1 MTYREIAE
9 KLNVSPATISHVI
22 NNKPGVSE
30 TTRETIRK
38 QLEELGLSHLL
49 QKKDSV
55 LQKKDSAP
63 EGIKVI
69 CFLVYKCTGQILD
82 RHPYFLLITQILE
95 RRAAEYGYSMMI
107 RILDKYSDPA
117 EIIPSERTVDGMIL
131 FATEMKDED
140 FAIFSKLK
148 YPVVA
153 LDNALSHTDCNAVSI
168 NNEMGTFQAVEYLA
182 KTGHR
187 RIGYFRS
194 TIDISSFFERCA
206 GYLHG
211 AESVGLPIRSQDIH
225 RVGYT
230 DEESFRDI
238 LQYLQSLDPDEG
250 MPDAFICDDDPIAFG
265 ALRAFAQCGIR
276 VPEDVSIIG
285 FNNHSNCSITNPP
298 LTSVEV
304 HPEGFLPGSIDLL
317 AELIRKK
324 AEAARRSSLPVSRKI
339 RFATSLVIRDS
350 VKKRG

>member
-30 TTRETIRK
+30 ATRETIRK

-49 QKKDSV
+49 QKKE
-55 LQKKDSAP
+55 SAP
-63 EGIKVI
+63 EGTKVI

-82 RHPYFLLITQILE
+82 RHPYFLLITQALE

-107 RILDKYSDPA
+107 RVLDKHSDPA
-117 EIIPSERTVDGMIL
+117 QIIPSEKTVDGMVL
-131 FATEMKDED
+131 FATEMSDED
-140 FAIFSKLK
+140 FAVFSKLK

-153 LDNALSHTDCNAVSI
+153 LDNALSHTDCSAVSI
-168 NNEMGTFQAVEYLA
+168 NNEMGTFQAIEYLV
-182 KTGHR
+182 KTGHQ

-206 GYLHG
+206 GYLQS
-211 AESVGLPIRSQDIH
+211 AEFFGRPIRSEDVL

-238 LQYLQSLDPDEG
+238 LQYLKGLDPDAG
-250 MPDAFICDDDPIAFG
+250 MPDAFVCDDDPIAFG

-285 FNNHSNCSITNPP
+285 FNNHSNCPITNPP

-317 AELIRKK
+317 VDLIRKK
-324 AEAARRSSLPVSRKI
+324 EKTAGKSFLPLSQKT
-339 RFATSLVIRDS
+339 RFSTSLVIRDS
-350 VKKRG
+350 AKKY

>member
-1 MTYREIAE
+1 M
-9 KLNVSPATISHVI
+9 KC
-22 NNKPGVSE
+22 
-30 TTRETIRK
+30 
-38 QLEELGLSHLL
+38 
-49 QKKDSV
+49 
-55 LQKKDSAP
+55 
-63 EGIKVI
+63 

-107 RILDKYSDPA
+107 RVLDKNSNPA
-117 EIIPSERTVDGMIL
+117 EIIPSEKAVDGMVL
-131 FATEMKDED
+131 FATEMNDED
-140 FAIFSKLK
+140 FVIFSKLK

-206 GYLHG
+206 GYLKG
-211 AESVGLPIRSQDIH
+211 AEELGVPIRSEDIH

-230 DEESFRDI
+230 DEESYRDI
-238 LQYLQSLDPDEG
+238 LQYLQTLDPDAG
-250 MPDAFICDDDPIAFG
+250 MPDAFVCDDDPIAFG

-285 FNNHSNCSITNPP
+285 FNNHSNCQITKPP

-304 HPEGFLPGSIDLL
+304 RSDGFLPGSIDLL

-324 AEAARRSSLPVSRKI
+324 SGSTGKNSLPVSQKI
-339 RFATSLVIRDS
+339 QFATNLVIRDS
-350 VKKRG
+350 VKNRK